1 MYTNIYVCVCVC
13 VCIYTCKKLLTKG
26 FSSESWELLFLSE
39 AKFLPLKIQN

>member
-1 MYTNIYVCVCVC
+1 MYTNIYVCVCV
-13 VCIYTCKKLLTKG
+13 YTCKKLLTKG